1 MELLMLI
8 DLWCPHNPASWK
20 GSPQSLHAPLPAQS
34 LPNLPASYAFLCHS
48 CHLTETVLSKA
59 TNDWIFPKQMCFL
72 IFADFPVAFGTL
84 RTWSFWKLSSLW
96 FALTAPP
103 LFYRNLLLKELL
115 GSFFLSWFP
124 KHRFLLFSLYY
135 TQLEGHSKLYV
146 HESQIS
152 SQNCL
157 LISKTAALHLEVLLV
172 PQMKYVHKLI
182 HIYL

>member
-72 IFADFPVAFGTL
+72 IFADFPVAFGPL

-103 LFYRNLLLKELL
+103 PFSIEI
-115 GSFFLSWFP
+115 SFSKNYLV
-124 KHRFLLFSLYY
+124 LFSSVDFLNIGFCSSHFITLNLRDTVSYMFMSLKSQARTAY
-135 TQLEGHSKLYV
+135 WSPKQQLS
-146 HESQIS
+146 
-152 SQNCL
+152 
-157 LISKTAALHLEVLLV
+157 T
-172 PQMKYVHKLI
+172 
-182 HIYL
+182 